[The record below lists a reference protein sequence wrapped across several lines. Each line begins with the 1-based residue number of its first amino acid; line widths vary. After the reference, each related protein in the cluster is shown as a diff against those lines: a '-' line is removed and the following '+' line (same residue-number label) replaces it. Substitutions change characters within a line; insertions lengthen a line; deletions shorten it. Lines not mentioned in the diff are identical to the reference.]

1 MKKRNLNSIP
11 GMIELGEQDL
21 LVEHGSDIQLNDEDV
36 IIEYGCFFGRSTNC
50 IIEGLKLNKTYIKS
64 NKFILY
70 DSFQCKKDNLFSSE
84 LNIYAKKYNVDHL
97 IIEKEGGVID
107 FRKIFEHFTLPTE
120 ITLEINQCNLHEIK
134 HTNKPI
140 ALMHIDA
147 PKYYEEF
154 KYILDNHFID
164 LKLGSIIVFQ
174 DFFYHWSATLVA
186 CIEIMF
192 QNGFLVFNLSKA
204 SSLSVTVIKKFNMS
218 DINAIDVSMKSANIT
233 DLIGKIIQRIIDT
246 HQSNIDRI
254 DQFLPRLMLCN
265 VQYLYE
271 MGNIPE
277 AMRHLMNYI
286 INYPTPNHV
295 VYNDLF
301 DLAQYRF
308 SRKQLYQLDHTM
320 ENLE

>member
-1 MKKRNLNSIP
+1 MEKRDLNSIP
-11 GMIELGEQDL
+11 GMIEKGEQDL
-21 LVEHGSDIQLNDEDV
+21 LIEHASAIQLNDEDV

-50 IIEGLKLNKTYIKS
+50 IIEGLRLNKTYIKS

-70 DSFQCKKDNLFSSE
+70 DSFQCKKNNLFSIQV
-84 LNIYAKKYNVDHL
+84 NNYAKKYNVDHL
-97 IIEKEGGVID
+97 IIEKGGGVID
-107 FRKIFEHFTLPTE
+107 FRKILEHFTLPTE
-120 ITLEINQCNLHEIK
+120 ITLEINQCNLHKIK
-134 HTNKPI
+134 HINRPI

-164 LKLGSIIVFQ
+164 LKMGSIIVFQ

-192 QNGFLVFNLSKA
+192 QNGFLAFNLSKA
-204 SSLSVTVIKKFNMS
+204 SSLSVTVIKKFNLS
-218 DINAIDVSMKSANIT
+218 DINSIDVSMKSANIT
-233 DLIGKIIQRIIDT
+233 DLIEKIIQRIIDT

-271 MGNIPE
+271 MGNRPE

-286 INYPTPNHV
+286 INYPTPNNV

-308 SRKQLYQLDHTM
+308 SRRQFYQLDHD
-320 ENLE
+320 L

>member
-1 MKKRNLNSIP
+1 MKKRDLNSIP
-11 GMIELGEQDL
+11 GMIELGEQAL
-21 LVEHGSDIQLNDEDV
+21 LVKHGSDIQLNDEDV

-84 LNIYAKKYNVDHL
+84 LNISAKKYNVDHL

-120 ITLEINQCNLHEIK
+120 ITLEINQCNLDEIK
-134 HTNKPI
+134 RINKPI

-186 CIEIMF
+186 CIEVMF
-192 QNGFLVFNLSKA
+192 QNGFLAFNLSKA
-204 SSLSVTVIKKFNMS
+204 SSLSVTVIKTFHMS
-218 DINAIDVSMKSANIT
+218 DINLIDVSMKSANIIY
-233 DLIGKIIQRIIDT
+233 LIRDTIQRVNSDKLL
-246 HQSNIDRI
+246 IDRPNDFI
-254 DQFLPRLMLCN
+254 PRLMLCI

-271 MGNIPE
+271 NKNEAE
-277 AMRHLMNYI
+277 AMRHLNQYFMH
-286 INYPTPNHV
+286 YPRIKKV
-295 VYNDLF
+295 IFIDLF
-301 DLAQYRF
+301 ELAHYKFNRRQF
-308 SRKQLYQLDHTM
+308 YQLDHT
-320 ENLE
+320 EVNLE